1 MLQCRCKFVCVK
13 DNYNGVLLLTLKIFQ
28 ISSIS
33 ASPSWFCIYLCI
45 LANIFL
51 VHFMCSIVVKC
62 WSNKTP
68 RSLIDFS
75 LCISQLLIIRFGRR
89 REISSFLLGL
99 LKNQCFVFST
109 FKLNLFAVNQSLM
122 FTSLSFTTVKRCL
135 MLIKDFSRR
144 CAFHFVEIFRL
155 VEITS
160 LLHVIKKKA
169 IEND

>member
-1 MLQCRCKFVCVK
+1 M
-13 DNYNGVLLLTLKIFQ
+13 LLLTLKIFQ

-33 ASPSWFCIYLCI
+33 VSPPWFCIHLCI
-45 LANIFL
+45 LAIIFPVRFICFIL
-51 VHFMCSIVVKC
+51 VKC

-75 LCISQLLIIRFGRR
+75 LCISYLLITRFGRP

-99 LKNQCFVFST
+99 WKNEYFVFST
-109 FKLNLFAVNQSLM
+109 FKLNLFAGGQSLM
-122 FTSLSFTTVKRCL
+122 FTSLSFATVKRCL

-160 LLHVIKKKA
+160 LLYVIKKKT